1 MNGAATAASGSAIAL
16 LAWYPGHW
24 LLVLL
29 VLPLAWAVQPCRARA
44 FALWAGYYL
53 TAARDI
59 PIACERFFSAH
70 HELSNTAALAVGM
83 AFWLAQAALLALPW
97 TILKAD
103 RTASA
108 RAWRAAAATIVS
120 AVPPLGIIG
129 WVSPLHVAST
139 LFPGW
144 QLTGAALGLVT
155 IVIAASVPL
164 FPRTAVAAVPVIIAV
179 LLANFD
185 EPKRHIPAGWVAV
198 SSRFGR
204 LDPSQYRAVFDRSQS
219 AIIAAQTAFAAG
231 AQVVILP
238 EETIGLWRP
247 STHFWWRPFLA
258 QLVARGQTLVLGADL
273 LSGAG
278 GADAVSLDEHF
289 RYTDSA
295 LILGDTLGRFE
306 SRQPVPG
313 GLWRPGAR
321 VSAKLGSITQ
331 RHLIIERKRVAFSI
345 CYEDYLLWPHWRLFV
360 DRPDVL
366 VSMANDW
373 FAHDLALAQIQ
384 RQSVESIARL
394 SGVPL
399 LRAVNR

>member
-29 VLPLAWAVQPCRARA
+29 VLPLAWAILPRRACA
-44 FALWAGYYL
+44 FALWAGYYM

-59 PIACERFFSAH
+59 PIACERFFSGH
-70 HELSNTAALAVGM
+70 HELSNTVALAVGV

-97 TILKAD
+97 TILKPD
-103 RTASA
+103 RTASGH
-108 RAWRAAAATIVS
+108 AWRAAAATIVT

-129 WVSPLHVAST
+129 WVSPLHVASD

-144 QLTGAALGLVT
+144 QLTGIALGLVT
-155 IVIAASVPL
+155 IVIVASVPR
-164 FPRTAVAAVPVIIAV
+164 FPRAGVAVVPVIIAV

-185 EPKRHIPAGWVAV
+185 EPEQHIPEGWIAV

-204 LDPSQYRAVFDRSQS
+204 LDPSKYRAVFDRSQS
-219 AIIAAQTAFAAG
+219 AIIAAQAAFAAG

-247 STHFWWRPFLA
+247 STRFWWRPYLTQF
-258 QLVARGQTLVLGADL
+258 VARGQTLVLGADL

-278 GADAVSLDEHF
+278 GAHAVSPDEHF

-295 LILGDTLGRFE
+295 LVLGDNPGRFD

-321 VSAKLGSITQ
+321 VSAELGSIGQ
-331 RHLIIERKRVAFSI
+331 HYLIIEGKRVAFSI

-373 FAHDLALAQIQ
+373 FARDLALAQIQ
-384 RQSVESIARL
+384 RQSVQSIARL
-394 SGVPL
+394 AGAPL
-399 LRAVNR
+399 LRAVNG